1 MAKNR
6 NRRKRPKRKI
16 DPKPGKFP
24 QIQSGIQESF
34 QGYKIRW
41 SFSLLDMD
49 GLFGWSRCS
58 VSDLK
63 KLKLRLSSFETMTWA
78 EIEGGR
84 HHSIPIADLSA
95 QAKRCLDREE
105 LNDVDEVFSLAIGG
119 RERVI
124 GIRDRDVFKLL
135 WWDPEHE
142 VCPSK
147 RPNT

>member
-1 MAKNR
+1 MARNR
-6 NRRKRPKRKI
+6 NRRKHPKRKI
-16 DPKPGKFP
+16 DPEPGKSP
-24 QIQSGIQESF
+24 QIQSGIPESF
-34 QGYKIRW
+34 QGYKVRW

-49 GLFGWSRCS
+49 GPFGWSRCS

-63 KLKLRLSSFETMTWA
+63 KLKSRLSSFETMTWA
-78 EIEGGR
+78 EIEGDR
-84 HHSIPIADLSA
+84 HHSISIADLSA
-95 QAKRCLDREE
+95 QAKKRLDHEE

-135 WWDPEHE
+135 WWDPAHE